1 MNPERMSQRLRRLV
15 HYWGE
20 DGGGEDG
27 MNESGGG
34 DGTFLSMALYS
45 FGFGNHANTSQAKVR
60 KENQRWGRGK
70 VLICSNHKIKEKR
83 N

>member
-20 DGGGEDG
+20 GGGGEDG
-27 MNESGGG
+27 MHEQGGG

-45 FGFGNHANTSQAKVR
+45 FGFGNHVNTSQAKNR
-60 KENQRWGRGK
+60 KENQRWGWGK
-70 VLICSNHKIKEKR
+70 VLICSNGKIKEK
-83 N
+83 